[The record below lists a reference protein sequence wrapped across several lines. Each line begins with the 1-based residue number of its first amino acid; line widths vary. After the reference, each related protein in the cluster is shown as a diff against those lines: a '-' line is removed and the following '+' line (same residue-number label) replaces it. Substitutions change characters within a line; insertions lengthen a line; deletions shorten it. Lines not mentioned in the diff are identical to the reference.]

1 MEQRFSLG
9 DKVYLV
15 ARPKTK
21 GTVSGISP
29 DCEHFYVRLDVPLAL
44 RKLEVDE
51 FHTFFLEP
59 TIVPVVRVHFL
70 GIKKLEV

>member
-1 MEQRFSLG
+1 MEQIFSLG

-15 ARPKTK
+15 FRPKTK

-29 DCEHFYVRLDVPLAL
+29 DCEFYYVRLDRPLPL
-44 RKLEVDE
+44 RQVKMDE